1 MPARVICISQAGGS
15 LGGEVGRL
23 VAERLG
29 FRHVDD
35 EIVRRA
41 AEREQLDLEV
51 VADVERRRSFV
62 RRMLEALT
70 EATQYEA
77 LLSGAPE
84 VPASDE
90 LRESIREV
98 IRETADEGDVVIV
111 SHAASLALA
120 GTPDVLRVLVTAST
134 DIRARRLE
142 GADPLGFDE
151 ARRRVAADDAARAD
165 YLRRFYGVDEELPTH
180 YDLVVSTDVLGAA
193 QAADVVVAAA
203 SV

>member
-84 VPASDE
+84 MPASDE

-111 SHAASLALA
+111 SHAASIALA
-120 GTPDVLRVLVTAST
+120 GTPDVLRVLVTASA

-151 ARRRVAADDAARAD
+151 ARRRVEADDAARAD

-180 YDLVVSTDVLGAA
+180 YDLVVSTDVLGAK

-203 SV
+203 RL

>member
-15 LGGEVGRL
+15 LGSEVGRL
-23 VAERLG
+23 VADRLG

-41 AEREQLDLEV
+41 AEREQIDLEV

-77 LLSGAPE
+77 LLTGAPE
-84 VPASDE
+84 LPASDE

-111 SHAASLALA
+111 SHAASIALA
-120 GTPDVLRVLVTAST
+120 GTPDLLRVLVTAPA

-142 GADPLGFDE
+142 GADPLGFDA
-151 ARRRVAADDAARAD
+151 ARRRVDADDAARAD
-165 YLRRFYGVDEELPTH
+165 YIRRFYGVDAELPTH
-180 YDLVVSTDVLGAA
+180 YDLVVSTDVLGAV

-203 SV
+203 RL